1 MTITKVAK
9 VMYVLKNNTQ
19 ILMTYIWC
27 TSRDGSRYCHFFF
40 LWWELKRG
48 GVTSSCITFISS
60 FVIFL
65 SKFEVIP
72 LTVMFVVFVA
82 SGCFLDNGS

>member
-1 MTITKVAK
+1 MK
-9 VMYVLKNNTQ
+9 
-19 ILMTYIWC
+19 
-27 TSRDGSRYCHFFF
+27 RD
-40 LWWELKRG
+40 

-65 SKFEVIP
+65 SRFEIIP